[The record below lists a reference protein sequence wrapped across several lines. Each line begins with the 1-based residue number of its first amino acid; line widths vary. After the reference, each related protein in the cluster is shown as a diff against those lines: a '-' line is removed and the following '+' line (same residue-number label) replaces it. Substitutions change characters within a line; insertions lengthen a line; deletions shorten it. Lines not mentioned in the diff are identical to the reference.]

1 MKTPGIASLT
11 IQFYR
16 KMLQKNFRR
25 DAFEYNVQGKNDD
38 DYLHNGVRP
47 LFRRYGFL
55 LILIALWLLP
65 FFKHGYDGYHES
77 SFVNSCAIGTDIGR
91 LKQGI
96 LVLVRETTIAKL
108 SVLHVGKLLLFENQ
122 LYHSRSVSGLHL
134 IRLFIILLFIY
145 LLNVKIVVELLRETI
160 ESRVLIQLYL

>member
-1 MKTPGIASLT
+1 M
-11 IQFYR
+11 
-16 KMLQKNFRR
+16 
-25 DAFEYNVQGKNDD
+25 
-38 DYLHNGVRP
+38 
-47 LFRRYGFL
+47 
-55 LILIALWLLP
+55 P
-65 FFKHGYDGYHES
+65 FFKRGYDGYHEA

-91 LKQGI
+91 LKQGT

-108 SVLHVGKLLLFENQ
+108 SALHVGKLLLFENQ